1 MDPVSQIDELFAMLD
16 QDSAPSL
23 KETLIK
29 MRDKVQ
35 ELAEIKFALDQ
46 TASVAITDASGVIT
60 AVNDKFCEISKYNK
74 DELVGSTHRVVNSGY
89 HDRQFFR
96 QMWERISTGNVWH
109 GEIKNRAKDGEYYWV
124 KTCIVPFLDEN
135 GKPVRYLSI
144 QTDITHLK
152 QAEEQMEYLFYFD
165 ELTGLAN
172 RRQFVKELGRY
183 ILRANQ
189 SKEKLYLIFFDL
201 DRFSVIND
209 SSGHAVGDA
218 ILKEVGKRLLLW
230 QSKHHSTYVSRYG
243 GDEFI
248 LLVAGR
254 EEKQLEQLLGE
265 IKGLLAQS
273 LSVAGKKFQLSV
285 SMGIVSYPEDGQ
297 TATSL
302 IQHAEMALYYAKS
315 LGSNVVVYYADHK
328 TSLSRQTRIEN
339 ELYRAVDQLAF
350 EVVYQPKIDLHS
362 GRIMG
367 NEALLR
373 WKHPQLGAVSP
384 AEFIPIAER
393 NNLIIPIGTYV
404 LDQAVRQTVQW
415 QKKGYP
421 ALTVSVNVSPV
432 QLAQDGFV
440 QEVHAILQKWGLP
453 PHCLELEITESIA
466 INNYKVCLEKF
477 RALQRMGVKI
487 ALDDFG
493 SGYSS
498 LKYLSLFG
506 MDTLKIDQSFIRSY
520 NREKEKSA
528 LISAIISI
536 GHALN
541 MKVVAEGVETAEQV
555 RYLLEQGCDMIQGYY
570 ASPPVPPER
579 MEPLLAKV
587 FLQEEIEA

>member
-46 TASVAITDASGVIT
+46 TASVAITDPSGVIT

-152 QAEEQMEYLFYFD
+152 QAEEQMEHLFYFD

-466 INNYKVCLEKF
+466 INNYKDCLEKF

-506 MDTLKIDQSFIRSY
+506 MDTLKIDQSFIQNYSRDQD
-520 NREKEKSA
+520 RSA

>member
-152 QAEEQMEYLFYFD
+152 QAEEQMEHLFYFD